1 MFCLVPST
9 PCLRIL
15 LKSFLQNPSNLWLD
29 SQALRPYKIRAE
41 PKSLSSL
48 INTETPI
55 STKPLDGS
63 SLSFSELVERLN
75 SQTTPPTLEQ
85 LNSWISNVE
94 IFEADLE
101 PYIGFKEGNYWRH
114 RVCRNEA
121 IEMLVICWR
130 PGQKTPIHDHNGSHG
145 VVLVQKG
152 LMWET
157 IFAYGE
163 EKGLCYDTGRECPAG
178 TVTGAEIPDIHQL
191 GNPEVSGQDLITVH
205 VYAPPLGV
213 LKTYKVGSSQVDLYT
228 PNDFPT

>member
-1 MFCLVPST
+1 MST
-9 PCLRIL
+9 QLNI
-15 LKSFLQNPSNLWLD
+15 D
-29 SQALRPYKIRAE
+29 SPAP
-41 PKSLSSL
+41 PKSL
-48 INTETPI
+48 EG
-55 STKPLDGS
+55 K
-63 SLSFSELVERLN
+63 SFTFSALVERLN
-75 SQTTPPTLEQ
+75 ELTTAPTLEQ
-85 LNSWISNVE
+85 LNSWLSEVE
-94 IFEADLE
+94 ISQLDLQ
-101 PYIGFKEGNYWRH
+101 PFIGFKEGNYWRH

-121 IEMLVICWR
+121 VEMLVICWR

-145 VVLVQKG
+145 VVRVQQG

-157 IFAYGE
+157 IFSFNGE
-163 EKGLCYDTGRECPAG
+163 QGLCYDTGRECPVG